1 MTRTSMAVRGIK
13 KKAHENL
20 SDSNIRKAMSLLNP
34 KEGTPVTKKEACNI
48 LNIAYNTTRLQR
60 IFNDY
65 QERQDNIAR
74 RKAANRG
81 RRADTTEIKTAI
93 TEYLAGDSVSEIA
106 KGLFRSPSFV
116 RSIIERTGVPQ
127 RPTSK
132 EDKQGIDYIPDSCVA
147 DIFQVGEI
155 VWSAKHHTTAIIK
168 EELSLEY
175 QQSRKGVIPVD
186 YEKKYGSKMYSI
198 YVTEAVDSD
207 DTFFPHI
214 ASGGYFAV
222 SPAYDLGKLS
232 HLEKYGV
239 DLNRV

>member
-1 MTRTSMAVRGIK
+1 MAVRGIK

-81 RRADTTEIKTAI
+81 RRAEIKTAI

-175 QQSRKGVIPVD
+175 QQSRKGIIPVD